1 MPRLKNV
8 FVLSENGKI
17 IGAWSTLK
25 MLCEERQK
33 VHEVFPS
40 YWTLVRK
47 TTKGI
52 LEFTE
57 GGISFEIHVLPVHG
71 YSRVSKG
78 IEEE

>member
-25 MLCEERQK
+25 MLCEEQQK
-33 VHEVFPS
+33 VYEVFPS

-52 LEFTE
+52 LEFNE

-71 YSRVSKG
+71 YSRTSKDC
-78 IEEE
+78 EEK